1 VLAVATSAFALQQL
15 FAAVRSWLCPLLE
28 LHSELVKRVHLRQLI
43 FARCDH
49 MFFLLYCSPEMVAA
63 APHYGKPID
72 VWALGVL
79 CYELLTGTTPF
90 VSSAPQLPAAA
101 VAAHS
106 GDDSTAAAA
115 LTASSDAAAVA
126 QQQQQHSCDASSSAS
141 ADPHASMYA
150 RIASYTGQLVFPEGC
165 GSAAALAF
173 CEFVLEPRSCDRPSI
188 EAVACHPW
196 LCVTNS
202 TNSSSSGISTNSRKS
217 DSAEQR

>member
-1 VLAVATSAFALQQL
+1 
-15 FAAVRSWLCPLLE
+15 
-28 LHSELVKRVHLRQLI
+28 
-43 FARCDH
+43 
-49 MFFLLYCSPEMVAA
+49 MVAA

-90 VSSAPQLPAAA
+90 VSSAPPLPVAAA
-101 VAAHS
+101 AAAIAVHS

-115 LTASSDAAAVA
+115 AATASSDAAAVA
-126 QQQQQHSCDASSSAS
+126 QPPQQQQQQSCDASSSVS

-196 LCVTNS
+196 LC
-202 TNSSSSGISTNSRKS
+202 NSSIGISSRKS
-217 DSAEQR
+217 EAHSAEQR